1 MVGVLALQGDFEKHR
16 IVLDNL
22 NVENTYVK
30 NAPNLDKINAL
41 IIPGGESTTLSMLI
55 DRYDLRKSL
64 IEFSKNF
71 SIFGTCAGMIMLSS
85 ANSDVKES
93 KVDVLNIM
101 DFSVSRNSWGPQ
113 KYSFEQ
119 VLNFEQFK
127 INSFNAVFI
136 RAPKVVDIGSKIEN
150 ISYFKKEV
158 VMIDDGKHL
167 ACSFH
172 PELDNDNRV
181 HEYFLNNFYYGK
193 K

>member
-1 MVGVLALQGDFEKHR
+1 MVGVLALQGDFEKHK
-16 IVLDNL
+16 IVLENL

-30 NAPNLDKINAL
+30 NARDLDEISAL
-41 IIPGGESTTLSMLI
+41 IIPGGESTTLSKLI
-55 DRYDLRKSL
+55 DRYALRQSI

-71 SIFGTCAGMIMLSS
+71 SIFGTCAGMIMLS
-85 ANSDVKES
+85 ATNSSTEQS

-101 DFSVSRNSWGPQ
+101 DFSVSRNSWGSQ
-113 KYSFEQ
+113 KHSFEQ

-181 HEYFLNNFYYGK
+181 HEYFLNKFYYDK